1 MFFYP
6 AIYTQ
11 RYAQCT
17 CHLNSI
23 LPTHICVIIFFFRAT
38 RTQNMKQK
46 TITRG
51 NREPYNFFFLHFLLL
66 LLLILFSVALSA
78 VNKLELH
85 KNVHLPHILY
95 ILYSET
101 QLSFILWQCAW
112 SSHTQCSKIDAFII
126 FCFVSVAFFYVV
138 VCGLK
143 QHHAFILYYNFFF
156 LLCLSWW
163 NNYLILK

>member
-156 LLCLSWW
+156 FALPLMME
-163 NNYLILK
+163 